1 MAGETLVGAKG
12 RRARGVRA
20 GASRGARGGGED
32 GGGVEIVGDLR
43 RRRLHRRLVGGV
55 IHLLRAGSELS
66 GLLGSLLRSLH
77 HRVGVDRRRGLE
89 ILQRS
94 LHGERYGAVEILEV
108 FLQHRLGKLGAT
120 LERGGVGS
128 PHGANG
134 SLHPRELILRRAGED
149 LRESCLGVS
158 HRGSRG
164 SLRDTG
170 CGVQVDPS
178 PARFPLTFFL
188 SGKLPRLPSLPFLAI
203 LLLLLLQRGDGGL
216 PHRLARK
223 QPEVG
228 ALSLPGHRVLQSA
241 EQRLP
246 PLVVDCHQRDHPSRD
261 LGLGLWLHGVPFSS
275 GIHHGVGYPRA
286 SGCCGRGKWIGTR
299 ERWFVPP
306 VQVLHL

>member
-158 HRGSRG
+158 HHGSRG
-164 SLRDTG
+164 SLPERKNVRGNRAGEGSTWTPQP
-170 CGVQVDPS
+170 VS
-178 PARFPLTFFL
+178 RR
-188 SGKLPRLPSLPFLAI
+188 LPRLPSLPFLAI

-223 QPEVG
+223 QPEVR
-228 ALSLPGHRVLQSA
+228 ALSLPGHRALQSA

-261 LGLGLWLHGVPFSS
+261 LGLGLWLHGVPFPS

-286 SGCCGRGKWIGTR
+286 S
-299 ERWFVPP
+299 
-306 VQVLHL
+306 